1 MPKLYDKD
9 QAAKFLDVSVRTLQR
24 RMSANAIAFT
34 TRRTKTGDEVV
45 FTADELKRHK
55 REFTEVKAIVS
66 PSVSPPSESVTPR
79 PDDAPSG
86 DQVSLAV
93 LQSAP
98 LEMWQAAPAD
108 FWKALA
114 KGITRASNPARGQE
128 TTAELA
134 HKLLLS
140 ISEAARLSGI
150 SVDKLRSAVNS
161 GELATVS
168 GIGRK
173 YGKVRRET
181 LESYVK
187 SLEKKRQKS

>member
-9 QAAKFLDVSVRTLQR
+9 QAAKFLGVSVRTLQR

-66 PSVSPPSESVTPR
+66 PSVSPTSESVTPR

-98 LEMWQAAPAD
+98 LEMWKAAPAD

-114 KGITRASNPARGQE
+114 KGITRTSNPARVQK

-140 ISEAARLSGI
+140 IPEAARLSGI
-150 SVDKLRSAVNS
+150 PIDKLRAAVNS

-168 GIGRK
+168 GIGRGL
-173 YGKVRRET
+173 GKIKRSD
-181 LESYVK
+181 LD
-187 SLEKKRQKS
+187 LFIKKL